1 MYDVVTLGEAMLRL
15 VPPGFQ
21 RLEQTGSFNVTVGG
35 AELSVAAN
43 VSRLGLNSAWVSKL
57 PTNPM
62 GRMIANKAKEQ
73 GVNTSHIVWTNDG
86 RAGLYFAE
94 FGSTPR
100 ATTVIYDRENSAASM
115 LKPGEVNWE
124 EVLKGARVFHTSG
137 ITPALSQG
145 CRETTI
151 EAIEAARQASCKTSF
166 DLNYRAKLWSA
177 AEAKACF
184 EKILDKVDILIT
196 TQFDAEEVL
205 GYTGSYEDI
214 AKKFSDDFGTPIVAI
229 TLRGVKTVWTGT
241 WTSLVYADGRLYRDD
256 VSEIEVVDRFGAGDS
271 FTAGFIYGYL
281 TEGVEQGLRIG
292 DAMAALKHSI
302 PGDINWVTMEDI
314 QKFLKSKD
322 FRIQR

>member
-15 VPPGFQ
+15 VPPNYQ
-21 RLEQTGSFNVTVGG
+21 RLEQTDSFRATVGG
-35 AELSVAAN
+35 AELSVATN
-43 VSRLGLNSAWVSKL
+43 VSRLGFRCAWVSKL
-57 PTNPM
+57 PASPM
-62 GRMIANKAKEQ
+62 GRMIANKAREQ
-73 GVNTSHIVWTNDG
+73 GVDTSHVVWTKEG
-86 RAGLYFAE
+86 RAGLYFVE

-100 ATTVIYDRENSAASM
+100 ATAVIYDRKDSAASM
-115 LKPGEVNWE
+115 LRPGEIDWE
-124 EVLKGARVFHTSG
+124 RILKETRLFHTSG

-145 CRETTI
+145 CREATI
-151 EAIEAARQASCKTSF
+151 EAITQANQVKCKTSF
-166 DLNYRAKLWSA
+166 DLNYRAKLWSP
-177 AEAKACF
+177 AEAKTCF

-214 AKKFSDDFGTPIVAI
+214 AKKFSDDFGIPIVAI

-241 WTSLVYADGRLYRDD
+241 WTGLVYADGTLYTDD

-271 FTAGFIYGYL
+271 FTAGLIYGYL
-281 TEGVEQGLRIG
+281 TTGVEEGLKIG

-314 QKFLKSKD
+314 QRFLKSRD
-322 FRIQR
+322 FRVQR